1 MNRPLSFAR
10 SSIALASL
18 VAVCVSTVASAQSRT
33 YTLNAD
39 FDEGTLVNVNHT
51 LADQLQLDVVP
62 GGQFKSFLAV
72 SATGRN
78 TLERIDADTGVV
90 FGEYRTAPN
99 GFARNPSRTTVD
111 SAGNVWVGNR
121 DEVTGGMGSVCRIGL
136 VIGGTR
142 VDANGQ
148 PNPNGLFLAPPFQ
161 YSTAVDRNGDG
172 LIRTSRG
179 LGDVLPWLNVTDGA
193 GGADGIVQDAE
204 DECIQIFQRTSGTQ
218 VRHVTVDPNDDVWVG
233 GYPNFP
239 TAFDK
244 LSGANGA
251 VLQSFAAPG
260 CGGHGGVFSNSIL
273 WSTSL
278 TENSILR
285 YDTLTNTGTC
295 IPMTSP
301 HGMARDSQG
310 NIWVAQF
317 DLNMVSK
324 VAPNGTLFAG
334 FPKRSG
340 GSSFDRSIAVTL
352 NDDDVWVGNSAGN
365 DVSRL
370 NNNGGLRKLI
380 NLGPNGNSPRGVS
393 VDGNGKV
400 WVTNFGSNNAMRI
413 DPAGDVDGLGAV
425 DLLVD
430 MGANAAP
437 YNFGEFTGRVPLSVT
452 QVNGSWNVVYDSGT
466 ANTEFGRI
474 SWNAAV
480 PQNTGFAVEFRAA
493 DQQAQLAS
501 LPFQA
506 ATNGLLF
513 NGVFGRFVEIQ
524 ASFTRASPS
533 VTASPTLFDLTI
545 EALQVEPPDEDCVPG
560 QRHPASLLVFPEFD
574 NRRGDITLLSV
585 TNTAIDGSDVD
596 VEFVYIGR
604 VSQGGQLINCLETN
618 RTRRLTPRDT
628 LSLIAASDNPNA
640 VQGYVYVF
648 AKSRVTGRAIVH
660 NHLVGNALVMRSID
674 DLSYSFNPYAIRGV
688 GEEGT
693 ETDLDGDGI
702 RDLNNVE
709 YSCVSD
715 EILVPRFFGQ
725 GAGITSDLVLIN
737 LTGGSAFTASIAFLV
752 YNDNEEVFS
761 TEHEF
766 QCWEKRE
773 LHAISNVFDNAFLL
787 TTGQS
792 PQENIG
798 IETGWFRMDGGLA
811 QSSAASFED
820 PAFLALLI
828 EHSGPMGAADL
839 PFETGT
845 QTNGDLLPRS
855 VLGDTTP

>member
-1 MNRPLSFAR
+1 MNRPHSFAR
-10 SSIALASL
+10 PSSALAL
-18 VAVCVSTVASAQSRT
+18 LLAVCVHSVATAQSRT

-39 FDEGTLVNVNHT
+39 FDEGTLVNVNHAI
-51 LADQLQLDVVP
+51 ADQLHLDVNP
-62 GGQFKSFLAV
+62 GGQFKNFLAV

-78 TLERIDADTGVV
+78 TLEIIDADAGTVL
-90 FGEYRTAPN
+90 GEYRTAPN
-99 GFARNPSRTTVD
+99 GLSRNPSRTTVD

-121 DEVTGGMGSVCRIGL
+121 DEVSGGMGSVCRIGV

-148 PNPNGLFLAPPFQ
+148 ANPNGLFLAPPFQ
-161 YSTAVDRNGDG
+161 YSTAIDRNGDG

-179 LGDVLPWLNVTDGA
+179 LGDVLNWPNITDGA
-193 GGADGIVQDAE
+193 GGANGLVQDAE
-204 DECIQIFQRTSGTQ
+204 DEAIQIFQRVSGVQ
-218 VRHVTVDPNDDVWVG
+218 VRHVTVDANDDVWVG
-233 GYPNFP
+233 GYPDFP
-239 TAFDK
+239 TSFDK
-244 LSGANGA
+244 LSGVNGA
-251 VLQSFAAPG
+251 VLQSFPAPG
-260 CGGHGGVFSNSIL
+260 CGGHGGVFSNNIL

-285 YDTLTNTGTC
+285 FDTLTNTGLC
-295 IPMTSP
+295 IPVTSP

-324 VAPNGTLFAG
+324 FSPAGALFAG
-334 FPKRSG
+334 FPRRTG
-340 GSSFDRSIAVTL
+340 GGSFDRSLAVTL
-352 NDDDVWVGNSAGN
+352 SDDDVWVGSSAGN

-370 NNNGGLRKLI
+370 NNNGQMRKVI

-425 DLLVD
+425 DMVVN

-437 YNFGEFTGRVPLSVT
+437 YNFGDFTGRAPLSVT
-452 QVNGSWNVVYDSGT
+452 QVNGTWTVVYDSGA

-474 SWNAAV
+474 SWNANV
-480 PQNTGFAVEFRAA
+480 PQNTGFAVAFRAA
-493 DQQAQLAS
+493 NVQGQLAG
-501 LPFQA
+501 LPFQPA
-506 ATNGLLF
+506 SNGVLF

-545 EALQVEPPDEDCVPG
+545 EALQVEPPSEDCVPG

-574 NRRGDITLLSV
+574 NRRGDLTLLSV
-585 TNTAIDGSDVD
+585 TNTAVDGPDVD

-604 VSQGGQLINCLETN
+604 YAQGGQLVDCLETN
-618 RTRRLTPRDT
+618 RTRRLTPQDT
-628 LSLIAASDNPNA
+628 LSLFAKNDNPNA

-648 AKSRVTGRAIVH
+648 AKSRTSGRAIVH
-660 NHLVGNALVMRSID
+660 NHLVGNALVMRAVD
-674 DLSYSFNPYAIRGV
+674 ELSYSYNPYAIMGV
-688 GEEGT
+688 GDEGVA
-693 ETDLDGDGI
+693 TDHDNDGI

-715 EILVPRFFGQ
+715 ELLVPRFFGQ

-737 LTGGSAFTASIAFLV
+737 LTGGAAFTASVNFLV

-761 TEHEF
+761 QEHSF
-766 QCWEKRE
+766 QCWEKRTLTE
-773 LHAISNVFDNAFLL
+773 ISNVFDNAFLL
-787 TTGQS
+787 TTSQS
-792 PQENIG
+792 PSENLG
-798 IETGWFRMDGGLA
+798 IETGWFRMDGGIA
-811 QSSAASFED
+811 NSSAASFED
-820 PAFLALLI
+820 PAFLALLV
-828 EHSGPMGAADL
+828 EHSGPMGASDL

-845 QTNGDLLPRS
+845 QTNGDLLPRG